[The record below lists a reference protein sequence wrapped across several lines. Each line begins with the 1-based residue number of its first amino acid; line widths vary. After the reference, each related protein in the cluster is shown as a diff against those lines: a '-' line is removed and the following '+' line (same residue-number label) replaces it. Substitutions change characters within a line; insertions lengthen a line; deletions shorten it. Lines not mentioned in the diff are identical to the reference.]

1 MIRKGSEVTWKW
13 GTGTAQGKVAET
25 FSKEITKTIK
35 GSLITRK
42 GEKGN
47 KALYIKQTDG
57 DVVLKLESEVQ
68 KKK

>member
-25 FSKEITKTIK
+25 FLKEITKTIK

>member
-25 FSKEITKTIK
+25 FLKEITKTIK

-42 GEKGN
+42 GEKDN